1 MEVAKKKVGSCA
13 KRQIFNWEHETD
25 LVVRHAVHLPAREQ
39 KARPERDTETSETNN
54 SPFASVFNPDKGKC
68 VESESRTHTDSLAAV
83 KLHTYVV
90 VIYLCRSTYVRES
103 TRDRSIVTAVNA
115 APE

>member
-1 MEVAKKKVGSCA
+1 MLRDKSSVGNM
-13 KRQIFNWEHETD
+13 KPIWLYGMQYI
-25 LVVRHAVHLPAREQ
+25 VHLPAREQ
-39 KARPERDTETSETNN
+39 KPRPERDTETSETN